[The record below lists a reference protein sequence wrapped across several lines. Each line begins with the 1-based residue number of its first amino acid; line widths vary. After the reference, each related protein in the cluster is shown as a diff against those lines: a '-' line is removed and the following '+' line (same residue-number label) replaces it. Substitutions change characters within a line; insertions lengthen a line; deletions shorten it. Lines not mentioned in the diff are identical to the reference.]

1 MNHIPVIAGGLLF
14 ASAVTAI
21 MSVALSRSA
30 APPPP
35 VVAAAEPE
43 PPLITETYREIA
55 LSVLRQ
61 SAEDAKVVQIE
72 KIIPPI
78 IPMVNVA
85 KSRPV
90 ETSAEDQKKAE
101 SNICTRNNRRKVWIS
116 KHKWRC
122 LK

>member
-85 KSRPV
+85 KALPV
-90 ETSAEDQKKAE
+90 ENGAEKKKSE
-101 SNICTRNNRRKVWIS
+101 SNLCTRNGKRKVWVT
-116 KHKWRC
+116 KYKWRC